1 MKYAVIRLTTDANGG
16 VSQTLV
22 SNYDGT
28 PDGKQRAEADF
39 HTQLADAATKV
50 RTAGRLADGAI
61 LLTNEGQILKRE
73 FFAPIVEEPVEE

>member
-1 MKYAVIRLTTDANGG
+1 MKYVVTRLTTDANNV

-28 PDGKQRAEADF
+28 LEGRQRAEADF

-50 RTAGRLADGAI
+50 RTSGRLADGAI
-61 LLTNEGQILKRE
+61 LLTNEGQILKQE
-73 FFAPIVEEPVEE
+73 FYVPVAVEVEE